1 MELKKSELNRRAF
14 LGAAG
19 FMTMNAKLV
28 RGFQA
33 NSAVR
38 VGLLG
43 CGGRG
48 TADASSM
55 LVNAGAR
62 VVAFGDLF
70 DDQLQAA
77 RKHFNEAAEKKGQAG
92 VDDALIFRGN
102 QLVRFAFLHY

>member
-1 MELKKSELNRRAF
+1 MELKNNGLNRRAF

-19 FMTMNAKLV
+19 LLTMNANLV

-55 LVNAGAR
+55 LINAGAR
-62 VVAFGDLF
+62 VVALVGTPTRRRPKPRSKRGAKCPAMRVP
-70 DDQLQAA
+70 QCGHPPAA
-77 RKHFNEAAEKKGQAG
+77 
-92 VDDALIFRGN
+92 VP
-102 QLVRFAFLHY
+102 

>member
-1 MELKKSELNRRAF
+1 MEQKNSGLNRRAF

-19 FMTMNAKLV
+19 LLTMNASLV

-55 LVNAGAR
+55 LINAGAR
-62 VVAFGDLF
+62 VVALGDLF

-77 RKHFNEAAEKKGQAG
+77 RRHFNEAAEKKGQAG